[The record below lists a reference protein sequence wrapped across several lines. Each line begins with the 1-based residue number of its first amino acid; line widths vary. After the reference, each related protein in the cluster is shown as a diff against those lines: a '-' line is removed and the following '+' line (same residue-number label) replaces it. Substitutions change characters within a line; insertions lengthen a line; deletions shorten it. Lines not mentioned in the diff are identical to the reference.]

1 MISVAM
7 AVYNGA
13 NYIEEQLDSILNQS
27 RAVDEI
33 VIVDDG
39 SSDGSRDILL
49 RFKQKY
55 PIIRLFFN
63 KNNLGYLKNFT
74 KAASLT
80 RGDIIFFCDQDDC
93 WYQNKVETMIHT
105 MEKHPEIGVLAS
117 SFEFMD
123 GEGKTFRVEPRKGM
137 SNNNMYLKPVP
148 PHKLVEVTFEEFCLH
163 NYFQGCSMAIK
174 KEVLQLFVKSGTD
187 YLPHD
192 WQIALIASH
201 EHSFYFLNEPL
212 FRYRIHEKNTIG
224 VPFGKRN
231 EEWVRIK
238 VAEDLRDS
246 VFTIQNYWPE
256 EFMNNSNCSDRIK
269 FCDRHIAALK
279 NRDIFDLATQNLN
292 PVYRELKGFKA
303 RCMDLVFALT
313 VPKGKTTSD
322 PSRK

>member
-63 KNNLGYLKNFT
+63 ENNLGYLKNFT

-105 MEKHPEIGVLAS
+105 MEK
-117 SFEFMD
+117 
-123 GEGKTFRVEPRKGM
+123 
-137 SNNNMYLKPVP
+137 
-148 PHKLVEVTFEEFCLH
+148 
-163 NYFQGCSMAIK
+163 
-174 KEVLQLFVKSGTD
+174 
-187 YLPHD
+187 
-192 WQIALIASH
+192 
-201 EHSFYFLNEPL
+201 
-212 FRYRIHEKNTIG
+212 
-224 VPFGKRN
+224 
-231 EEWVRIK
+231 
-238 VAEDLRDS
+238 
-246 VFTIQNYWPE
+246 
-256 EFMNNSNCSDRIK
+256 
-269 FCDRHIAALK
+269 
-279 NRDIFDLATQNLN
+279 
-292 PVYRELKGFKA
+292 
-303 RCMDLVFALT
+303 
-313 VPKGKTTSD
+313 
-322 PSRK
+322 